1 MAMSF
6 PNNFLMIGFIKKI
19 LPNAK
24 IIYCRRDPRD
34 NGLSLFL
41 RYFVGFQG
49 FAYSLEEIGSYLVMH
64 HRLMTHWLKLFGDSI
79 FTLDYEAMVANQE
92 EMTQK
97 IISYCGLSY
106 EPSMAEFYKTKRGVA
121 TASAMQVRSPVYRSS
136 VQKWKRYES
145 ELQPMIAILEKA
157 GLC

>member
-1 MAMSF
+1 
-6 PNNFLMIGFIKKI
+6 
-19 LPNAK
+19 
-24 IIYCRRDPRD
+24 
-34 NGLSLFL
+34 GLSLFL

-49 FAYSLEEIGSYLVMH
+49 FAYSLEEIGAYLVMH
-64 HRLMTHWLKLFGDSI
+64 HRLMSHWLKLFGDSI
-79 FTLDYEAMVANQE
+79 FVLDYEQMVANQE

-97 IISYCGLSY
+97 LIAYCGLSY

-136 VQKWKRYES
+136 VQKWRKYEA
-145 ELQPMIAILEKA
+145 ELQPMIAILEEA